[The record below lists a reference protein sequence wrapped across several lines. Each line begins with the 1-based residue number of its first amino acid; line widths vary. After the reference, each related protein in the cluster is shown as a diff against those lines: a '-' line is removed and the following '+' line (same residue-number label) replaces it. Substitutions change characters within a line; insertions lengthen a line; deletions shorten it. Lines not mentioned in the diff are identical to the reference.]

1 MSLTVGTD
9 TYASLADIQD
19 WNTARGYT
27 GTIAEADVL
36 RAMDYI
42 ENLPWADER
51 EDADSDLWWGD
62 DPPKAVVDA
71 LCYAARMENEEPGI
85 LMPETRQ
92 RIAKEKVDVIEIQY
106 ESGGNQQIFPAL
118 LRFLKGYIT
127 SGNIITVRLA

>member
-51 EDADSDLWWGD
+51 EDDDSDLWWD
-62 DPPKAVVDA
+62 EDPPKAVIDA

-92 RIAKEKVDVIEIQY
+92 RIAREKADVIEVEY

-118 LRFLKGYIT
+118 QRFLRGYVQG
-127 SGNIITVRLA
+127 GNVITVRLA

>member
-1 MSLTVGTD
+1 MSLVVGEN

-27 GTIAEADVL
+27 GTIVEADVL
-36 RAMDYI
+36 RAMDWL
-42 ENLPWADER
+42 EAQNWVDER

-71 LCYAARMENEEPGI
+71 LCYASRMENEEPGI

-92 RIAKEKVDVIEIQY
+92 RIAREKVDVIEVEY

-118 LRFLKGYIT
+118 QRFLRGYVQG
-127 SGNIITVRLA
+127 GNVITVRLA

>member
-1 MSLTVGTD
+1 MALVVGEN

-27 GTIAEADVL
+27 GTIIEADVL
-36 RAMDYI
+36 RAMDWL
-42 ENLPWADER
+42 EAQNWADER
-51 EDADSDLWWGD
+51 ADADSDLWRGE

-85 LMPETRQ
+85 LMPQTRQ
-92 RIAKEKVDVIEIQY
+92 RIAREKVDVIEIQY

-118 LRFLKGYIT
+118 QRFLRGYVQG
-127 SGNIITVRLA
+127 GNVITVRLA